1 MILSSNQ
8 ICAQSNFGEI
18 KDKVLQLRNKFLNK
32 NELKKEIDII
42 RTTELQP
49 IGEKDIGTI
58 ALKIGYLYSELNQL
72 DSAFYFLEINQISKS
87 NGGITSNF
95 SPILNLID
103 DPRFDT
109 LLSRKFIKLKGK
121 NNLGIEVYKN
131 TSLVRETAKMGI
143 LQNNISNL
151 WKYTEGD
158 YRGIWRELKLFS
170 DEFTAYKTRRY
181 LQIVAENGIPTYSDH
196 GYDAPSKLLN
206 HLFRYSIETLFDRSE
221 ELEKLALDGEIAGE
235 LPGEIVDEKLISN
248 GKKQKY
254 GTQFIFLDRIKKV
267 TPFPIE
273 DRTNVNKRRKAI
285 GIEESLEDA
294 IFRLEKTYKYK

>member
-1 MILSSNQ
+1 MKTFLLITLILSSNQ

-103 DPRFDT
+103 DPTIRHIY
-109 LLSRKFIKLKGK
+109 LSRKFIKLKGK

-131 TSLVRETAKMGI
+131 TSLVRETEKWKF
-143 LQNNISNL
+143 LQNNISYL
-151 WKYTEGD
+151 WKFKKYTKG
-158 YRGIWRELKLFS
+158 
-170 DEFTAYKTRRY
+170 
-181 LQIVAENGIPTYSDH
+181 
-196 GYDAPSKLLN
+196 
-206 HLFRYSIETLFDRSE
+206 
-221 ELEKLALDGEIAGE
+221 
-235 LPGEIVDEKLISN
+235 
-248 GKKQKY
+248 
-254 GTQFIFLDRIKKV
+254 
-267 TPFPIE
+267 
-273 DRTNVNKRRKAI
+273 
-285 GIEESLEDA
+285 
-294 IFRLEKTYKYK
+294 